1 MVGEEDIA
9 AIRAAFE
16 QGGEFSA
23 AIELRRRFP
32 FIEDNNQARAHA
44 RTIATWRPIA
54 VTGSVSA
61 ASVGRRSRKRQT

>member
-1 MVGEEDIA
+1 MFMVGEEDIA

-32 FIEDNNQARAHA
+32 FIEDNNQAG
-44 RTIATWRPIA
+44 TNQQ
-54 VTGSVSA
+54 
-61 ASVGRRSRKRQT
+61 ASWYA